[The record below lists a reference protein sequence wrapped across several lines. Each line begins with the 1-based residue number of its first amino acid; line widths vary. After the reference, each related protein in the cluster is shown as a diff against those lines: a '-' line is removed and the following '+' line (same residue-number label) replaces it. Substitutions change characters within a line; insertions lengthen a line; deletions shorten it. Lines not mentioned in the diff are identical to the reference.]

1 MYTHVLSYIQNDSQ
15 LHVGSPS
22 HPQKKQKRNPDW
34 FNLSYFTSSK
44 TNYVV
49 ANVVIADLALAR

>member
-1 MYTHVLSYIQNDSQ
+1 MYLAISKMIASYM
-15 LHVGSPS
+15 LVPPP
-22 HPQKKQKRNPDW
+22 HPQKEQKRNPDW

-49 ANVVIADLALAR
+49 AIVVIADLALAR